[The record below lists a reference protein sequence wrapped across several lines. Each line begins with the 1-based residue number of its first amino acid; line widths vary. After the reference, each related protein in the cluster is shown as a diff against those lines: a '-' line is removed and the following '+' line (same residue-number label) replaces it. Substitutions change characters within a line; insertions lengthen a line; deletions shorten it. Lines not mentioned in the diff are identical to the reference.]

1 LGNALANVIDFI
13 SGDGY
18 DQGILAS
25 LASMTT
31 ENTLAFNIDHPA
43 EIPTSDCGEGDY
55 VVDNILGVV
64 QNRLQMFLTH

>member
-1 LGNALANVIDFI
+1 LANVIDFI

-18 DQGILAS
+18 DQDILAS

-43 EIPTSDCGEGDY
+43 GIPTSDCGEGDY
-55 VVDNILGVV
+55 VVDNI
-64 QNRLQMFLTH
+64 RYYSWSSAKPYKCF